1 MLKIT
6 YSKDAL
12 RTLQRMPPNEA
23 RRIIEK
29 VAAYAARPSS
39 QARNVRALKGRPG
52 YRLRVGDWRVILE
65 RDAGGIFVLA
75 VGPRGSVYE

>member
-1 MLKIT
+1 MLRVT

-12 RTLQRMPPNEA
+12 RTLQRMPSNEA

-29 VAAYAARPSS
+29 VAAYAALPAS

-52 YRLRVGDWRVILE
+52 YRLRVGDWRVVIE
-65 RDAGGIFVLA
+65 RDAGGIFVLT